1 MRWHLNAMNNSE
13 EIGKRLI
20 FRRTALGWSQVCLS
34 QKSGVSLVQV
44 SRYELGKVKP
54 TPVVLTKLAQALS
67 VSFTWLAY
75 GRDDEAPADGD
86 MPPGR
91 LRVST
96 DLSNYI
102 ITQAKIAGVEP
113 DEMTSRLIKIGIAI
127 YELEIKSDNKKP
139 EPR

>member
-1 MRWHLNAMNNSE
+1 MNNSE

-75 GRDDEAPADGD
+75 GRDDEAPTDGD

-102 ITQAKIAGVEP
+102 ITQANIAGVEP